1 VYNKI
6 LYKSEFGQTHCVE
19 LSMWMPTKF
28 SLQFLNIASN
38 FYEFWKFKL
47 FSGKFTKSKRKEKM
61 KPGTGPWFQ
70 PKTTVPGRGVGW
82 WPAVAAGCHGVAAHR
97 AA

>member
-1 VYNKI
+1 MN
-6 LYKSEFGQTHCVE
+6 FG
-19 LSMWMPTKF
+19 
-28 SLQFLNIASN
+28 SLNYFFMN
-38 FYEFWKFKL
+38 
-47 FSGKFTKSKRKEKM
+47 FTKSKRKEKM